1 MAEKHTSSSPTTYK
15 MGELFCGPGGIAL
28 GAHNAADKVP
38 GIKVEHTWAN
48 DYDPTTADTY
58 RENTPGASEE
68 TVYVGDVRELDTDAL
83 PPIDGFA
90 FGFPC
95 NDFSLVGK
103 QKGLDGTYGPL
114 YTYGINVLRSHKPE
128 WFVAENVGGLSG
140 ANAGLAFPYILR
152 EMQRAGYT
160 IVAHKYRF
168 EEYGLPQARHRII
181 IVGLRDDITAKGVE
195 FKVPAPTTPEPS
207 MMRTAKQALTEPPI
221 PEWATNNEPTRQSE
235 IVKQRLAYIKPGEN
249 AFNATDMPEELRLN
263 VRGAKLSQI
272 YKRLDPNKPAYTVT
286 GSGGGGTH
294 IYHWEEPRALT
305 NRERARLQTF
315 PDWYKFIGSKENVRR
330 QIGMAVPPDGAQVIF
345 EALFKT
351 LEGIPYDNI
360 EGDHYESI
368 EPNIDIEKRIYKL
381 EEKELEEKENTLF

>member
-1 MAEKHTSSSPTTYK
+1 MTKKHTSSPLTTYK

-38 GIKVEHTWAN
+38 GIKVEHAWAN

-114 YTYGINVLRSHKPE
+114 YSYGINVLKSHKPE

-140 ANAGLAFPYILR
+140 ANEGLAFPYILR

-160 IVAHKYRF
+160 VVAHKYRF

-181 IVGLRDDITAKGVE
+181 IVGLRDDIAAKGVA

-221 PEWATNNEPTRQSE
+221 PEWATSNELTRQSE
-235 IVKQRLAYIKPGEN
+235 VVKQRLAYIKPGEN

-330 QIGMAVPPDGAQVIF
+330 QIGMAVPPDGAQVVF

-351 LEGIPYDNI
+351 LEGIS
-360 EGDHYESI
+360 YESI
-368 EPNIDIEKRIYKL
+368 EPNIDVEKRIQVMEDKL
-381 EEKELEEKENTLF
+381 EAEKESTLF

>member
-1 MAEKHTSSSPTTYK
+1 
-15 MGELFCGPGGIAL
+15 
-28 GAHNAADKVP
+28 
-38 GIKVEHTWAN
+38 
-48 DYDPTTADTY
+48 
-58 RENTPGASEE
+58 
-68 TVYVGDVRELDTDAL
+68 
-83 PPIDGFA
+83 
-90 FGFPC
+90 
-95 NDFSLVGK
+95 
-103 QKGLDGTYGPL
+103 
-114 YTYGINVLRSHKPE
+114 
-128 WFVAENVGGLSG
+128 
-140 ANAGLAFPYILR
+140 
-152 EMQRAGYT
+152 
-160 IVAHKYRF
+160 
-168 EEYGLPQARHRII
+168 
-181 IVGLRDDITAKGVE
+181 
-195 FKVPAPTTPEPS
+195 

-381 EEKELEEKENTLF
+381 EEKELEEKDVFPWKFIRHSWATTSLSLFSNHRILRTTVPGMSCGRLPGISRELPFSARCTRLISPPDDALKKPAIGAR

>member
-15 MGELFCGPGGIAL
+15 MGELFCGPGGISL

-38 GIKVEHTWAN
+38 GIKVKHAWAN

-114 YTYGINVLRSHKPE
+114 YSYGINVLKSHKPE

-140 ANAGLAFPYILR
+140 ANEGLAFPYILR

-160 IVAHKYRF
+160 VVAHKYRF

-181 IVGLRDDITAKGVE
+181 IVGLRNDIAAKGAE
-195 FKVPAPTTPEPS
+195 FKVPAPTTLEPS
-207 MMRTAKQALTEPPI
+207 KMRTSKQAITEPPI

-235 IVKQRLAYIKPGEN
+235 VVKQRLAYIKPGEN

-330 QIGMAVPPDGAQVIF
+330 QIGMAVPPDGAQVVF

-351 LEGIPYDNI
+351 LEGIPY
-360 EGDHYESI
+360 ESI
-368 EPNIDIEKRIYKL
+368 EPNIDVEKRIQAMEDRL
-381 EEKELEEKENTLF
+381 EADKEDTLF

>member
-1 MAEKHTSSSPTTYK
+1 MTKKHTSSPLTTYK

-28 GAHNAADKVP
+28 GAHNAADEIP
-38 GIKVEHTWAN
+38 GIKIEHAWAN

-114 YTYGINVLRSHKPE
+114 YSYGINVLKSHKPE

-140 ANAGLAFPYILR
+140 ANEGLAFPYILR

-181 IVGLRDDITAKGVE
+181 IVGLRNDVAAKGVA

-207 MMRTAKQALTEPPI
+207 MMRTAKQAITEPPI

-235 IVKQRLAYIKPGEN
+235 VVKQRLAYIKPGEN

-330 QIGMAVPPDGAQVIF
+330 QIGMAVPPDGAQVVF

-351 LEGIPYDNI
+351 LEGIS
-360 EGDHYESI
+360 YESI
-368 EPNIDIEKRIYKL
+368 EPNIDVEKRIQVMEDKL
-381 EEKELEEKENTLF
+381 EAEKESTLF

>member
-1 MAEKHTSSSPTTYK
+1 MTKKHTSSPPTTYK

-28 GAHNAADKVP
+28 GAHNAADEIP
-38 GIKVEHTWAN
+38 GIKIEHAWAN

-114 YTYGINVLRSHKPE
+114 YSYGINVLKSHQPE

-140 ANAGLAFPYILR
+140 ANEGLAFPYILR

-160 IVAHKYRF
+160 VVAHKYRF

-181 IVGLRDDITAKGVE
+181 IVGLRDDIAAKGVA

-207 MMRTAKQALTEPPI
+207 VMRTAKQAITEPPI

-235 IVKQRLAYIKPGEN
+235 VVKQRLAHIKPGEN

-315 PDWYKFIGSKENVRR
+315 PDWYKFIGNKENVRR
-330 QIGMAVPPDGAQVIF
+330 QIGMAVPPDGAQVVF

-351 LEGIPYDNI
+351 LEGIS
-360 EGDHYESI
+360 YESI
-368 EPNIDIEKRIYKL
+368 EPNIDVEKRIQVMEDKL
-381 EEKELEEKENTLF
+381 EAEKESTLF

>member
-38 GIKVEHTWAN
+38 GFKVEHAWAN

-114 YTYGINVLRSHKPE
+114 YSYGINVLKSHNPE

-140 ANAGLAFPYILR
+140 ANEGLAFPYILR

-160 IVAHKYRF
+160 VVAHKYRF

-181 IVGLRDDITAKGVE
+181 IVGLRDDIAAKGVA

-207 MMRTAKQALTEPPI
+207 MMRTAKQAITEPPI

-235 IVKQRLAYIKPGEN
+235 VVKQRLAYIKPGEN

-315 PDWYKFIGSKENVRR
+315 PDWYKFIGNKENVRR
-330 QIGMAVPPDGAQVIF
+330 QIGMAVPPDGAQVVF
-345 EALFKT
+345 EALFKA
-351 LEGIPYDNI
+351 LEGIP
-360 EGDHYESI
+360 YESI
-368 EPNIDIEKRIYKL
+368 EPNIDVEKRIQAMEDKL
-381 EEKELEEKENTLF
+381 EAEKESTLF

>member
-1 MAEKHTSSSPTTYK
+1 MTKKHTSSPLTTYK

-38 GIKVEHTWAN
+38 GIKVEHAWAN

-114 YTYGINVLRSHKPE
+114 YSYGINVLKSHKPE

-140 ANAGLAFPYILR
+140 ANEGLAFPYILR

-160 IVAHKYRF
+160 VVAHKYRF

-181 IVGLRDDITAKGVE
+181 IVGLRDDIAAKGVA
-195 FKVPAPTTPEPS
+195 FKVPAPTTPDPS

-221 PEWATNNEPTRQSE
+221 PEWATSNELTRQSE
-235 IVKQRLAYIKPGEN
+235 VVKQRLAYIKPGEN

-330 QIGMAVPPDGAQVIF
+330 QIGMAVPPDGAQVVF

-351 LEGIPYDNI
+351 LEGIS
-360 EGDHYESI
+360 YESI
-368 EPNIDIEKRIYKL
+368 EPNIDVEKRIQVMEDKL
-381 EEKELEEKENTLF
+381 EAEKESTLF

>member
-28 GAHNAADKVP
+28 GAHNAADKIP
-38 GIKVEHTWAN
+38 GIKVEHAWAN

-114 YTYGINVLRSHKPE
+114 YTYGIHVLKSHKPE

-140 ANAGLAFPYILR
+140 ANEGFAFPYILR
-152 EMQRAGYT
+152 EMQRKGYT
-160 IVAHKYRF
+160 VVAHKYRF

-181 IVGLRDDITAKGVE
+181 IVGLRNDIAAKGVA

-235 IVKQRLAYIKPGEN
+235 VVKQRLAYIKPGEN

-330 QIGMAVPPDGAQVIF
+330 QIGMAVPPDGAEVVF

-351 LEGIPYDNI
+351 LEGIS
-360 EGDHYESI
+360 YESV
-368 EPNIDIEKRIYKL
+368 EPNIDVEKRIQAMEDKL
-381 EEKELEEKENTLF
+381 EANKEDTLF

>member
-1 MAEKHTSSSPTTYK
+1 MAEKHTSSSLTTYR

-38 GIKVEHTWAN
+38 GIKIEHAWAN

-103 QKGLDGTYGPL
+103 KKGLDGTYGPL
-114 YTYGINVLRSHKPE
+114 YTYGINVLKSHKPE

-140 ANAGLAFPYILR
+140 ANEGFAFPYILR
-152 EMQRAGYT
+152 EMQRKGYT
-160 IVAHKYRF
+160 VVAHKYRF

-181 IVGLRDDITAKGVE
+181 IVGLHNDLIASGKE
-195 FKVPAPTTPEPS
+195 FKVPKPTTPKPS

-221 PEWATNNEPTRQSE
+221 PEWATNNELTRQSE
-235 IVKQRLAYIKPGEN
+235 VVKQRLAYIKPGKN
-249 AFNATDMPEELRLN
+249 AFNAADMPEELRLN

-315 PDWYKFIGSKENVRR
+315 PDWYKFIGNKENVRR

-345 EALFKT
+345 EALFKS
-351 LEGIPYDNI
+351 LKGM
-360 EGDHYESI
+360 HYESI
-368 EPNIDIEKRIYKL
+368 EPNIDVDKRIR
-381 EEKELEEKENTLF
+381 ELEEKEDALF

>member
-1 MAEKHTSSSPTTYK
+1 MTKKHTSSPPTTYK

-28 GAHNAADKVP
+28 GAHNAADEIP
-38 GIKVEHTWAN
+38 GIKIEHAWAN

-114 YTYGINVLRSHKPE
+114 YSYGINVLKSHKPE

-140 ANAGLAFPYILR
+140 ANEGLAFPYILR

-160 IVAHKYRF
+160 VIAHKYRF

-181 IVGLRDDITAKGVE
+181 IVGLRNDIATKGIA

-207 MMRTAKQALTEPPI
+207 MMRTAKQAITEPPI

-235 IVKQRLAYIKPGEN
+235 VVKQRLAYIKPGEN

-330 QIGMAVPPDGAQVIF
+330 QIGMAVPPDGAQVVF

-351 LEGIPYDNI
+351 LEGIS
-360 EGDHYESI
+360 YESI
-368 EPNIDIEKRIYKL
+368 EPNIDVEKRIQVMEDKL
-381 EEKELEEKENTLF
+381 EAEKESTLF

>member
-1 MAEKHTSSSPTTYK
+1 MTEKHSSHSPTIYR

-28 GAHNAADKVP
+28 GAHNAADMVP
-38 GIKVEHTWAN
+38 GVKVEHAWAN

-83 PPIDGFA
+83 SPIDGFA

-114 YTYGINVLRSHKPE
+114 YSYGINVLKSHKPE

-140 ANAGLAFPYILR
+140 ANEGLAFPYILR

-160 IVAHKYRF
+160 VVAHKYRF

-181 IVGLRDDITAKGVE
+181 IVGLRDDIAAKGIE
-195 FKVPAPTTPEPS
+195 FKVPKPTTPEPS

-221 PEWATNNEPTRQSE
+221 PEWATSNELTRQSE
-235 IVKQRLAYIKPGEN
+235 VVKQRLAYIKPGEN

-330 QIGMAVPPDGAQVIF
+330 QIGMAVPPDGAQVVF

-351 LEGIPYDNI
+351 LKGMY
-360 EGDHYESI
+360 YESI
-368 EPNIDIEKRIYKL
+368 EPNIDVEKRIQAMEDKL
-381 EEKELEEKENTLF
+381 EADKEDTLF

>member
-1 MAEKHTSSSPTTYK
+1 MAEKHTSSPPTIYK

-28 GAHNAADKVP
+28 GAHNAADEIP
-38 GIKVEHTWAN
+38 GIKIEHAWAN

-114 YTYGINVLRSHKPE
+114 YSYGINVLKSHKPE

-140 ANAGLAFPYILR
+140 ANEGLAFPYILR

-160 IVAHKYRF
+160 VIAHKYRF

-181 IVGLRDDITAKGVE
+181 IVGLRDDIAAKGVA

-207 MMRTAKQALTEPPI
+207 MMRTSKQAITEPPI

-235 IVKQRLAYIKPGEN
+235 VVKQRLAYIKPGEN

-330 QIGMAVPPDGAQVIF
+330 QIGMAVPPDGAQVVF

-351 LEGIPYDNI
+351 LEGIS
-360 EGDHYESI
+360 YESI
-368 EPNIDIEKRIYKL
+368 EPNIDVEKRIQAMEDKL
-381 EEKELEEKENTLF
+381 EAEKESTLF

>member
-1 MAEKHTSSSPTTYK
+1 MAEKHTSSPPTTYK

-28 GAHNAADKVP
+28 GAHNAADEIP
-38 GIKVEHTWAN
+38 GIKIEHAWAN

-114 YTYGINVLRSHKPE
+114 YSYGINVLKSHKPE

-140 ANAGLAFPYILR
+140 ANEGLAFPYILR

-160 IVAHKYRF
+160 VIAHKYRF

-181 IVGLRDDITAKGVE
+181 IVGLRDDIAAKGVA

-207 MMRTAKQALTEPPI
+207 MMRTSKQAITEPPI

-235 IVKQRLAYIKPGEN
+235 VVKQRLAYIKPGEN

-330 QIGMAVPPDGAQVIF
+330 QIGMAVPPDGAQVVF
-345 EALFKT
+345 EALFKS
-351 LEGIPYDNI
+351 LKGM
-360 EGDHYESI
+360 HYESI
-368 EPNIDIEKRIYKL
+368 EPNIDVDKRIREF
-381 EEKELEEKENTLF
+381 EEKEGTLF

>member
-1 MAEKHTSSSPTTYK
+1 MTKKHTSSPLTTYK

-38 GIKVEHTWAN
+38 GIKVEHAWAN

-114 YTYGINVLRSHKPE
+114 YSYGINVLKSHKPE

-140 ANAGLAFPYILR
+140 ANEGLAFPYILR

-181 IVGLRDDITAKGVE
+181 IVGLRNDVAAKGVA

-207 MMRTAKQALTEPPI
+207 MMRTAKQAITEPPI

-235 IVKQRLAYIKPGEN
+235 VVKQRLAYIKPGEN

-330 QIGMAVPPDGAQVIF
+330 QIGMAVPPDGAQVVF

-351 LEGIPYDNI
+351 LEGIS
-360 EGDHYESI
+360 YESI
-368 EPNIDIEKRIYKL
+368 EPNIDVEKRIQVMEDKL
-381 EEKELEEKENTLF
+381 EAEKESTLF

>member
-1 MAEKHTSSSPTTYK
+1 MAEKHTSSPPTIYK

-28 GAHNAADKVP
+28 GAHNAADEIP
-38 GIKVEHTWAN
+38 GIKIEHAWAN

-68 TVYVGDVRELDTDAL
+68 TVYVGDVRELDTVAL

-114 YTYGINVLRSHKPE
+114 YSYGINVLKSHKPE

-140 ANAGLAFPYILR
+140 ANEGLAFPYILR

-160 IVAHKYRF
+160 VVAHKYRF

-181 IVGLRDDITAKGVE
+181 IVGLRDDIAAKGVT

-207 MMRTAKQALTEPPI
+207 MMRTAKQAITEPPI

-235 IVKQRLAYIKPGEN
+235 VVKQRLAYIKPGEN

-330 QIGMAVPPDGAQVIF
+330 QIGMAVPPDGAQVVF

-351 LEGIPYDNI
+351 LEGIS
-360 EGDHYESI
+360 YESI
-368 EPNIDIEKRIYKL
+368 EPNIDVEKRIQVMEDKL
-381 EEKELEEKENTLF
+381 EAEKESTLF

>member
-38 GIKVEHTWAN
+38 GFKVEHTWAN

-58 RENTPGASEE
+58 RENTPGATEE

-114 YTYGINVLRSHKPE
+114 YSYGINVLKSHRPE

-140 ANAGLAFPYILR
+140 ANEGLAFPYILR

-160 IVAHKYRF
+160 VVAHKYRF

-181 IVGLRDDITAKGVE
+181 IVGLRDDIAAKGVA

-207 MMRTAKQALTEPPI
+207 MMRTAKQAITEPPI

-235 IVKQRLAYIKPGEN
+235 VVKQRLAYIKPGEN
-249 AFNATDMPEELRLN
+249 AFNATDMPKELRLN

-330 QIGMAVPPDGAQVIF
+330 QIGMAVPPDGAQVVF

-351 LEGIPYDNI
+351 LEGIPY
-360 EGDHYESI
+360 ESI
-368 EPNIDIEKRIYKL
+368 EPNIDVEKRIQVMEDKL
-381 EEKELEEKENTLF
+381 EAEKESTLF

>member
-1 MAEKHTSSSPTTYK
+1 MAEKHTSSPPTIYK

-28 GAHNAADKVP
+28 GAHNAADEIP
-38 GIKVEHTWAN
+38 GIKIEHAWAN

-83 PPIDGFA
+83 PPIGGFA

-114 YTYGINVLRSHKPE
+114 YSYGINVLKSHKPE

-140 ANAGLAFPYILR
+140 ANEGLAFPFILR
-152 EMQRAGYT
+152 EMHRAGYT
-160 IVAHKYRF
+160 VVAHKYRF

-181 IVGLRDDITAKGVE
+181 IVGLRNDVAAKGVA

-207 MMRTAKQALTEPPI
+207 MMRTAKQAITEPPI

-235 IVKQRLAYIKPGEN
+235 VVKQRLAYIKPGEN

-330 QIGMAVPPDGAQVIF
+330 QIGMAVPPDGAQVVF

-351 LEGIPYDNI
+351 LEGIS
-360 EGDHYESI
+360 YESI
-368 EPNIDIEKRIYKL
+368 EPNIDVEKRIQAMEDKL
-381 EEKELEEKENTLF
+381 EAEKESTLF

>member
-1 MAEKHTSSSPTTYK
+1 MTKKHTSSPPTTYK

-28 GAHNAADKVP
+28 GAHNAADEIP
-38 GIKVEHTWAN
+38 GIKIEHAWAN

-114 YTYGINVLRSHKPE
+114 YSYGINVLKSHKPE

-140 ANAGLAFPYILR
+140 ANEGLAFPYILR

-160 IVAHKYRF
+160 VIAHKYRF

-181 IVGLRDDITAKGVE
+181 IVGLRNDIAAKGVA

-221 PEWATNNEPTRQSE
+221 PEWATSNELTRQSE
-235 IVKQRLAYIKPGEN
+235 VVKQRLAYIKPGEN

-330 QIGMAVPPDGAQVIF
+330 QIGMAVPPDGAQVVF

-351 LEGIPYDNI
+351 LEGIS
-360 EGDHYESI
+360 YESI
-368 EPNIDIEKRIYKL
+368 EPNIDVEKRIQVMEDKL
-381 EEKELEEKENTLF
+381 EAEKESTLF

>member
-1 MAEKHTSSSPTTYK
+1 MAEKHTSSSLTTYK

-38 GIKVEHTWAN
+38 GIKIEHAWAN

-58 RENTPGASEE
+58 RENTPGATEE

-114 YTYGINVLRSHKPE
+114 YSYGINVLRSHKPE

-140 ANAGLAFPYILR
+140 ANEGLAFPYILR
-152 EMQRAGYT
+152 EMQRKGYT
-160 IVAHKYRF
+160 VVAHKYRF

-181 IVGLRDDITAKGVE
+181 IVGLRDDIAAKGVA
-195 FKVPAPTTPEPS
+195 FNVPAPTTPKLS
-207 MMRTAKQALTEPPI
+207 MMRTAKQAITEPPI

-235 IVKQRLAYIKPGEN
+235 VVKQRLAYIKPGEN

-330 QIGMAVPPDGAQVIF
+330 QIGMAVPPDGAQVVF

-351 LEGIPYDNI
+351 LEGIPY
-360 EGDHYESI
+360 ESI
-368 EPNIDIEKRIYKL
+368 EPNIDVEKRIQVMEDKL
-381 EEKELEEKENTLF
+381 EAEKESTLF

>member
-1 MAEKHTSSSPTTYK
+1 MTEKHTSSPPTIYK

-28 GAHNAADKVP
+28 GTHNAADKVP
-38 GIKVEHTWAN
+38 GIKIEHAWAN

-114 YTYGINVLRSHKPE
+114 YSYGINVLKSHKPE

-140 ANAGLAFPYILR
+140 ANEGLAFPYILR

-160 IVAHKYRF
+160 VVAHKYRF

-181 IVGLRDDITAKGVE
+181 IVGLRNDVAAKGVA

-207 MMRTAKQALTEPPI
+207 MMRTAKQAITEPPI

-235 IVKQRLAYIKPGEN
+235 VVKQRLAYIKPGEN

-330 QIGMAVPPDGAQVIF
+330 QIGMAVPPDGAQVVF

-351 LEGIPYDNI
+351 LEGIS
-360 EGDHYESI
+360 YESI
-368 EPNIDIEKRIYKL
+368 EPNIDVEKRIQMMEDKL
-381 EEKELEEKENTLF
+381 EAEKESTLF

>member
-38 GIKVEHTWAN
+38 GIKVEHAWAN

-114 YTYGINVLRSHKPE
+114 YSYGINVLKSHKPE

-140 ANAGLAFPYILR
+140 ANEGLAFPYILR

-160 IVAHKYRF
+160 VVAHKYRF

-181 IVGLRDDITAKGVE
+181 IVGLRDDIAAKGVV

-221 PEWATNNEPTRQSE
+221 PEWATSNELTRQSE
-235 IVKQRLAYIKPGEN
+235 VVKQRLAYIKPGEN

-315 PDWYKFIGSKENVRR
+315 PDWYKFLGSKENVRR
-330 QIGMAVPPDGAQVIF
+330 QIGMAVPPDGAQVVF

-351 LEGIPYDNI
+351 LEGIPY
-360 EGDHYESI
+360 ESI
-368 EPNIDIEKRIYKL
+368 EPNIDVAKRIQAMEDKL
-381 EEKELEEKENTLF
+381 EAEKEDTLF

>member
-1 MAEKHTSSSPTTYK
+1 MTEKHSSHSPTIYR

-38 GIKVEHTWAN
+38 GVKVEHAWAN

-68 TVYVGDVRELDTDAL
+68 TVYVGDVRELDTDTL

-114 YTYGINVLRSHKPE
+114 YSYGINVLKSHQPE

-140 ANAGLAFPYILR
+140 ANEGLAFPFILR

-160 IVAHKYRF
+160 VVAHKYRF

-181 IVGLRDDITAKGVE
+181 IVGLRDDIAAKGVA

-221 PEWATNNEPTRQSE
+221 PEWATSNELTRQSE
-235 IVKQRLAYIKPGEN
+235 VVKQRLAYIKPGEN

-315 PDWYKFIGSKENVRR
+315 PDWYKFIGNKENVRR
-330 QIGMAVPPDGAQVIF
+330 QIGMAVPPDGAQVVF

-351 LEGIPYDNI
+351 LEGIS
-360 EGDHYESI
+360 YESI
-368 EPNIDIEKRIYKL
+368 EPNIDVEKRIQVMEDKL
-381 EEKELEEKENTLF
+381 EANKENTLF

>member
-38 GIKVEHTWAN
+38 GVKVEHAWAN

-114 YTYGINVLRSHKPE
+114 YSYGINVLKSHKPE

-140 ANAGLAFPYILR
+140 ANEGLAFPYILR

-160 IVAHKYRF
+160 VVAHKYRF

-181 IVGLRDDITAKGVE
+181 IVGLRNDIAAKGVV

-221 PEWATNNEPTRQSE
+221 PEWATSNELTRQSE
-235 IVKQRLAYIKPGEN
+235 VVKQRLAYIKPGEN

-330 QIGMAVPPDGAQVIF
+330 QIGMAVPPDGAQVVF

-351 LEGIPYDNI
+351 LEGIPY
-360 EGDHYESI
+360 ESI
-368 EPNIDIEKRIYKL
+368 EPNIDVAKRIQAMEDKL
-381 EEKELEEKENTLF
+381 DAEKEDTLF

>member
-1 MAEKHTSSSPTTYK
+1 MTKKHTSSPLTTYK

-28 GAHNAADKVP
+28 GAHNAADEIP
-38 GIKVEHTWAN
+38 GIKIEHAWAN

-90 FGFPC
+90 YGFPC

-114 YTYGINVLRSHKPE
+114 YSYGINVLKSHKPE

-140 ANAGLAFPYILR
+140 ANEGLAFPYILR

-181 IVGLRDDITAKGVE
+181 IVGLRNDVAAKGVA

-207 MMRTAKQALTEPPI
+207 MMRTAKQAITEPPI

-235 IVKQRLAYIKPGEN
+235 VVKQRLAYIKPGEN

-330 QIGMAVPPDGAQVIF
+330 QIGMAVPPDGAQVVF

-351 LEGIPYDNI
+351 LEGIS
-360 EGDHYESI
+360 YESI
-368 EPNIDIEKRIYKL
+368 EPNIDVEKRIQVMEDKL
-381 EEKELEEKENTLF
+381 EAEKESTLF

>member
-1 MAEKHTSSSPTTYK
+1 MTKKHTSSPLTTYK

-38 GIKVEHTWAN
+38 GIKVEHAWAN

-103 QKGLDGTYGPL
+103 QKGLDGTNGPL
-114 YTYGINVLRSHKPE
+114 YSYGINVLKSHKPE

-140 ANAGLAFPYILR
+140 ANEGLAFPYILR

-160 IVAHKYRF
+160 VVAHKYRF

-181 IVGLRDDITAKGVE
+181 IVGLRDDIAAKGVA

-221 PEWATNNEPTRQSE
+221 PEWATSNELTRQSE
-235 IVKQRLAYIKPGEN
+235 VVKQRLAYIKPGEN

-330 QIGMAVPPDGAQVIF
+330 QIGMAVPPDGAQVVF

-351 LEGIPYDNI
+351 LEGIS
-360 EGDHYESI
+360 YESI
-368 EPNIDIEKRIYKL
+368 EPNIDVEKRIQVMEDKL
-381 EEKELEEKENTLF
+381 EAEKESTLF

>member
-1 MAEKHTSSSPTTYK
+1 MTKKHTSSPPTTYK

-28 GAHNAADKVP
+28 GAHNAADEIP
-38 GIKVEHTWAN
+38 GIKIEHAWAN

-114 YTYGINVLRSHKPE
+114 YSYGINVLKSHKPE

-140 ANAGLAFPYILR
+140 ANEGLAFPYILR

-160 IVAHKYRF
+160 VVAHKYRF

-181 IVGLRDDITAKGVE
+181 IVGLRDDIAAKGVA

-207 MMRTAKQALTEPPI
+207 MMRTSKQAITEPPI

-235 IVKQRLAYIKPGEN
+235 VVKQRLAYIKPGEN

-330 QIGMAVPPDGAQVIF
+330 QIGMAVPPDGAQVVF

-351 LEGIPYDNI
+351 LEGIS
-360 EGDHYESI
+360 YESI
-368 EPNIDIEKRIYKL
+368 EPNIDVEKRIQVMEDKL
-381 EEKELEEKENTLF
+381 EAEKESTLF

>member
-38 GIKVEHTWAN
+38 GIKVKHAWAN

-114 YTYGINVLRSHKPE
+114 YSYGINVLKSHKPE

-140 ANAGLAFPYILR
+140 ANEGLAFPYILR

-160 IVAHKYRF
+160 VVAHKYRF

-181 IVGLRDDITAKGVE
+181 IVGLRNDIAAKGAE
-195 FKVPAPTTPEPS
+195 FKVPAPTTLEPS
-207 MMRTAKQALTEPPI
+207 KMRTSKQAITEPPI

-235 IVKQRLAYIKPGEN
+235 VVKQRLAYIKPGEN

-330 QIGMAVPPDGAQVIF
+330 QIGMAVPPDGAQVVF

-351 LEGIPYDNI
+351 LEGIPY
-360 EGDHYESI
+360 ESI
-368 EPNIDIEKRIYKL
+368 EPNIDVEKRIQAMEDRL
-381 EEKELEEKENTLF
+381 EADKEDTLF

>member
-1 MAEKHTSSSPTTYK
+1 MTKKHTSSPPTTYK

-28 GAHNAADKVP
+28 GAHNAADEIP
-38 GIKVEHTWAN
+38 GIKIEHAWAN

-114 YTYGINVLRSHKPE
+114 YSYGINVLKSHKPE

-140 ANAGLAFPYILR
+140 ANEGLAFPYILR

-181 IVGLRDDITAKGVE
+181 IVGLRNDVAAKGVA

-207 MMRTAKQALTEPPI
+207 MMRTAKQAITEPPI

-235 IVKQRLAYIKPGEN
+235 VVKQRLAYIKPGEN

-330 QIGMAVPPDGAQVIF
+330 QIGMAVPPDGAQVVF

-351 LEGIPYDNI
+351 LEGIS
-360 EGDHYESI
+360 YESI
-368 EPNIDIEKRIYKL
+368 EPNIDVEKRIQVMEDKL
-381 EEKELEEKENTLF
+381 EAEKESTLF

>member
-38 GIKVEHTWAN
+38 GVKVEHAWAN

-114 YTYGINVLRSHKPE
+114 YSYGINVLKSHKPE

-140 ANAGLAFPYILR
+140 ANEGLAFPYILR

-160 IVAHKYRF
+160 VVAHKYRF

-181 IVGLRDDITAKGVE
+181 IVGLRNDIAAKGVV

-221 PEWATNNEPTRQSE
+221 PEWATSNELTRQSE
-235 IVKQRLAYIKPGEN
+235 VVKQRLAYIKPGEN

-330 QIGMAVPPDGAQVIF
+330 QIGMAVPPDGAQVVF

-351 LEGIPYDNI
+351 LEGIPY
-360 EGDHYESI
+360 ESI
-368 EPNIDIEKRIYKL
+368 EPNIDVAKRIQAMEDKL
-381 EEKELEEKENTLF
+381 EVEKEDTLF

>member
-38 GIKVEHTWAN
+38 GIKVKHAWAN

-114 YTYGINVLRSHKPE
+114 YSYGINVLKSHKPE

-140 ANAGLAFPYILR
+140 ANEGLAFPYILR

-160 IVAHKYRF
+160 VVAHKYRF

-181 IVGLRDDITAKGVE
+181 IVGLRNDIAAKGAE
-195 FKVPAPTTPEPS
+195 FKVPAPTTLEPS
-207 MMRTAKQALTEPPI
+207 KMRTSKQAITEPPI

-235 IVKQRLAYIKPGEN
+235 VVKQRLAYIKPGEN

-286 GSGGGGTH
+286 GYGGGGTH
-294 IYHWEEPRALT
+294 IYHREEPRALT

-330 QIGMAVPPDGAQVIF
+330 QIGMAVPPDGAQVVF

-351 LEGIPYDNI
+351 LEGIPY
-360 EGDHYESI
+360 ESI
-368 EPNIDIEKRIYKL
+368 EPNIDVEKRIQAMEDRL
-381 EEKELEEKENTLF
+381 EADKEDTLF

>member
-1 MAEKHTSSSPTTYK
+1 MTKKHTSSPPTTYK

-28 GAHNAADKVP
+28 GAHNAADEIP
-38 GIKVEHTWAN
+38 SIKIEHAWAN

-114 YTYGINVLRSHKPE
+114 YSYGINVLKSHKPE

-140 ANAGLAFPYILR
+140 ANEGLAFPYILR

-160 IVAHKYRF
+160 VVAHKYRF

-181 IVGLRDDITAKGVE
+181 IVGLRDDIAAKGVT

-207 MMRTAKQALTEPPI
+207 MMRTAKQAITEPPI

-235 IVKQRLAYIKPGEN
+235 VVKQRLAYIKPGEN

-330 QIGMAVPPDGAQVIF
+330 QIGMAVPPDGAQVVF

-351 LEGIPYDNI
+351 LEGIS
-360 EGDHYESI
+360 YESI
-368 EPNIDIEKRIYKL
+368 EPNIDVEKRIQVMEDKL
-381 EEKELEEKENTLF
+381 EAEKESTLF

>member
-1 MAEKHTSSSPTTYK
+1 MTKKHTSSPPTTYK

-28 GAHNAADKVP
+28 GAHNAADEIP
-38 GIKVEHTWAN
+38 GIKIEHAWAN

-114 YTYGINVLRSHKPE
+114 YSYGINVLKSHKPE

-140 ANAGLAFPYILR
+140 ANEGLAFPYILR

-160 IVAHKYRF
+160 VVAHKYRF

-181 IVGLRDDITAKGVE
+181 IVGLRNDVAAKGVA

-207 MMRTAKQALTEPPI
+207 MMRTAKQAITEPPI

-235 IVKQRLAYIKPGEN
+235 VVKQRLAYIKPGEN

-330 QIGMAVPPDGAQVIF
+330 QIGMAVPPDGAQVVF
-345 EALFKT
+345 DALFKT
-351 LEGIPYDNI
+351 LEGIS
-360 EGDHYESI
+360 YESI
-368 EPNIDIEKRIYKL
+368 EPNIDVEKRIQMMEDKL
-381 EEKELEEKENTLF
+381 EAEKESTLF

>member
-38 GIKVEHTWAN
+38 GVKVEHAWAN

-114 YTYGINVLRSHKPE
+114 YSYGINVLKSHKPE

-140 ANAGLAFPYILR
+140 ANEGLAFPYILR

-160 IVAHKYRF
+160 VVAHKYRF

-181 IVGLRDDITAKGVE
+181 IVGLRNDIAAKGVA

-221 PEWATNNEPTRQSE
+221 PEWATSNELTRQSE
-235 IVKQRLAYIKPGEN
+235 VVKQRLAYIKPGEN

-330 QIGMAVPPDGAQVIF
+330 QIGMAVPPDGAQVVF

-351 LEGIPYDNI
+351 LEGIS
-360 EGDHYESI
+360 YESI
-368 EPNIDIEKRIYKL
+368 EPNIDVEKRIQVMEDKL
-381 EEKELEEKENTLF
+381 EAQKEDTLF

>member
-1 MAEKHTSSSPTTYK
+1 MAEKHTSPKTYR

-38 GIKVEHTWAN
+38 GVKIEHAWAN

-103 QKGLDGTYGPL
+103 KKGLDGTYGPL
-114 YTYGINVLRSHKPE
+114 YTYGINVLKSHKPE

-140 ANAGLAFPYILR
+140 ANEGLAFPYILR
-152 EMQRAGYT
+152 EMQRKGYT
-160 IVAHKYRF
+160 VVAHKYRF

-181 IVGLRDDITAKGVE
+181 IVGLHNDLIASGKE
-195 FKVPAPTTPEPS
+195 FKVPKPTTPEPS

-221 PEWATNNEPTRQSE
+221 PEWATNNELTRQSE
-235 IVKQRLAYIKPGEN
+235 VVKQRLAYIKPGKN

-315 PDWYKFIGSKENVRR
+315 PDWYKFIGNKENVRR

-351 LEGIPYDNI
+351 LEGIS
-360 EGDHYESI
+360 YESI
-368 EPNIDIEKRIYKL
+368 EPNIDVDKRIR
-381 EEKELEEKENTLF
+381 ELEEKEGTLF